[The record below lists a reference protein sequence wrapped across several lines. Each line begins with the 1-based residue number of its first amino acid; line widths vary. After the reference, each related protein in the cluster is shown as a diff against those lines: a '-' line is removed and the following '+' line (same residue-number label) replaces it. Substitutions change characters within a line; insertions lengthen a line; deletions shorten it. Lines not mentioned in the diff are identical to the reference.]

1 VAPMREKYEALI
13 AKPELI
19 ELQLQAGAEKA
30 RAIAAP
36 LMKELRH
43 AVGLR
48 NLGDMSSTA
57 KKTIDK
63 KAIPVFKQYRE
74 NDGKF
79 YFKFLNAH
87 GDILLQSHAFDTP
100 KDAGKYIADLKAGTF
115 TVEDLNAI
123 VGAGKDLQ
131 VNDVVAALKELHNA
145 AEEKH

>member
-1 VAPMREKYEALI
+1 M

-19 ELQLQAGAEKA
+19 EQQLQAGAEKA

-36 LMKELRH
+36 LMKELRY

-48 NLGDMSSTA
+48 DLRDTGERE
-57 KKTIDK
+57 K
-63 KAIPVFKQYRE
+63 KAVVKKVLPVFKQYRE

-87 GDILLQSHAFDTP
+87 GDLLLQSQAFESP
-100 KDAGKYIADLKAGTF
+100 KAAGECIAELKVGSITTTQVEIIGRCLVAGIS
-115 TVEDLNAI
+115 ES
-123 VGAGKDLQ
+123 
-131 VNDVVAALKELHNA
+131 DVVAALKELHAA